1 MAFVDP
7 NMERRL
13 ASLVSG
19 VDVSAAGSAATNQQI
34 DDGRFVPEGGVMD
47 RPVAIFVLDLKI
59 AVVSGKED
67 VVGKSETR

>member
-1 MAFVDP
+1 MAFVNP

-34 DDGRFVPEGGVMD
+34 DDGWLVPEGGVMD